1 MKAWRALAVVRPI
14 LPRTHPLALPL
25 WRYPKRNWPGRLRLE
40 ARLQTR
46 WLMDLWAVFT
56 VYAVLG
62 TAQVNFRWPFVWEGV
77 GVFLAFG
84 GAGLLSS
91 ARSSRRARSDEP
103 RTRAWRQLPLQ
114 LAEQE
119 LQEHEP
125 GRPY

>member
-1 MKAWRALAVVRPI
+1 
-14 LPRTHPLALPL
+14 
-25 WRYPKRNWPGRLRLE
+25 
-40 ARLQTR
+40 
-46 WLMDLWAVFT
+46 MDLWAVFA

-62 TAQVNFRWPFVWEGV
+62 TAQVNFRLPFVWEGV

-103 RTRAWRQLPLQ
+103 RTRARRQLPLQ

-125 GRPY
+125 SRAGPTERARPAVRRDPTQPDDRGRA